1 MNRMSRRLI
10 AILALGAVVFATAA
24 QAEPRA
30 VAQSHRHAAVQ
41 RVDDRRGPG
50 PDAHAGPGWQ
60 GPVQRGAGP
69 AVAVPA
75 HRMHQFRNVVVV
87 RPYGHWYPGYGHFA
101 ADDAA
106 YKWLSFT
113 AITLKALDLLN
124 EAQER
129 AHEAAQVRATTAPVG
144 ETIVWNQGGATGSVT
159 AVREGTS
166 TAGRTCREFQ
176 QTVTIGGKSEQ
187 AYGTACLQADG
198 AWEVVA
204 TNN

>member
-1 MNRMSRRLI
+1 MNRMSRSLI
-10 AILALGAVVFATAA
+10 ALVALGAVAFASAA
-24 QAEPRA
+24 QADPRA

-50 PDAHAGPGWQ
+50 PHQAWR
-60 GPVQRGAGP
+60 GPVHYGRGP
-69 AVAVPA
+69 VVVVPA
-75 HRMHQFRNVVVV
+75 HRMRQYHNVVVV
-87 RPYGHWYPGYGHFA
+87 RPYGHWYPGYGHYA

-129 AHEAAQVRATTAPVG
+129 AHEAAQVRATTAAVG

-166 TAGRTCREFQ
+166 TAGRTCRDFQ
-176 QTVTIGGKSEQ
+176 QAVTIGGKTEQ

>member
-1 MNRMSRRLI
+1 MDRSHLI
-10 AILALGAVVFATAA
+10 AIVALGAIFAASAA
-24 QAEPRA
+24 QAAPRA
-30 VAQSHRHAAVQ
+30 VAPALHNTAVQ

-50 PDAHAGPGWQ
+50 HGPDWR
-60 GPVQRGAGP
+60 GPVHYGP
-69 AVAVPA
+69 DPVVVVPT
-75 HRMHQFRNVVVV
+75 HRVRHYHNVVVV
-87 RPYGHWYPGYGHFA
+87 RPHGHWYPGYGSFM

-106 YKWLSFT
+106 YKWLAFT
-113 AITLKALDLLN
+113 AISMKALDLLN

-129 AHEAAQVRATTAPVG
+129 AHEAAQVKATTAAVG

-166 TAGRTCREFQ
+166 TTGRTCREFQ
-176 QTVTIGGKSEQ
+176 QTVTIGGKSER

>member
-1 MNRMSRRLI
+1 MNRSRLI
-10 AILALGAVVFATAA
+10 AILTLGVIVFASAA
-24 QAEPRA
+24 QADPRA
-30 VAQSHRHAAVQ
+30 VTPSHRNAVQ
-41 RVDDRRGPG
+41 RVDDRRGPADWQR
-50 PDAHAGPGWQ
+50 PVHHGPG
-60 GPVQRGAGP
+60 PV
-69 AVAVPA
+69 VVVPA
-75 HRMHQFRNVVVV
+75 HRVRHYHNVVVV
-87 RPYGHWYPGYGHFA
+87 RPHGHWYPGYGPFV

-106 YKWLSFT
+106 YKWLAFT
-113 AITLKALDLLN
+113 AITLKTLDVLS

-129 AHEAAQVRATTAPVG
+129 AHEAAQVRATTAAVG

-166 TAGRTCREFQ
+166 TTGRTCREFQ
-176 QTVTIGGKSEQ
+176 QTVTIGGKTEQ